1 MANRLAAE
9 TSPYLLQHRDN
20 PVDWYPWGEEA
31 LGRARAEDMPILLS
45 VGYSACHWC
54 HVMERES
61 FEDEATAA
69 FMNENFVCIKVDREE
84 RPDVDAIYMEAV
96 QAFTGQGGWPMTVF
110 LDPDGVPFYGGTY
123 FPPDDSRGMPSF
135 RVVMEAVLEA
145 YRGKREEISERAGT
159 MVGRLEALAKLSPGG
174 VPGPERLE
182 EAMSTLLSRADPENG
197 GFGRA
202 PKFPP
207 ASSLELILSRTGGAP
222 GRGDPGLEHVERTL
236 DAMLAGGIYDQLGGG
251 FARYAVDPAWLV
263 PHFEKMLYDNGLLAR
278 AYLHGWQAFGH
289 ERYRRVCEETL
300 DWLLREMRGPEGG
313 FYSAY
318 DADSEGEEGKFYVWT
333 PDEIRATLEAAAKAA
348 NAAPGEVGE
357 VERPDP
363 EEILAYYG
371 VTERG
376 NFEGKNILHLAD
388 GAAAPA
394 PAGLDAARA
403 ALLTARAERVPPG
416 LDDKRLTSWNALAIA
431 ALAEAGAVLD
441 RPDYLEAAE
450 ACAEFVLGTMRDDGG
465 RLLRTYKDGRAHLN
479 AYLEDHAFMVEALL
493 VLYEAGFDPRWF
505 AAARELAETM
515 IERFGDDER
524 GGFFTTSDDHE
535 TLIARRKEVGDHP
548 IPAGQSAAALGLL
561 RLAALSGEA
570 RFAKHARGVLALF
583 GGPAIDHPDSFAHFL
598 RALDFDHAATR
609 EVALV
614 GGDLGPL
621 TGVVRSAFRPH
632 VVLAAGPAGATEP
645 PLLDARIEV
654 GGEPAAYVCEGF
666 TCNLPVTDPAALER
680 ELADLV

>member
-1 MANRLAAE
+1 MSNRLAQE
-9 TSPYLLQHRDN
+9 TSPYLLQHAEN

-31 LGRARAEDMPILLS
+31 SARARAEDMPILLS

-61 FEDEATAA
+61 FEDGETAA
-69 FMNENFVCIKVDREE
+69 FMNANFVCIKVDREE

-135 RVVMEAVLEA
+135 RMVMEAVLEA
-145 YRGKREEISERAGT
+145 YRGQRDEIRERAAT
-159 MVGRLEALAKLSPGG
+159 TVGRLEALAKLDPGAA
-174 VPGPERLE
+174 PGPERLA
-182 EAMSTLLSRADPENG
+182 EAMATLLSRGDPANG

-207 ASSLELILSRTGGAP
+207 ASSLELIMSRGAGSRAAGSAAEGGA
-222 GRGDPGLEHVERTL
+222 GLEHVERTL
-236 DAMLAGGIYDQLGGG
+236 DAMLAGGIYDQVGGG
-251 FARYAVDPAWLV
+251 FARYAVDSAWLV

-278 AYLHGWQAFGH
+278 AYLHGFQVLGH

-318 DADSEGEEGKFYVWT
+318 DADSEGVEGKFYVWT
-333 PDEIRATLEAAAKAA
+333 PEEIRAVLAET
-348 NAAPGEVGE
+348 PVD
-357 VERPDP
+357 V

-371 VTERG
+371 VTEAG

-394 PAGLDAARA
+394 PGGLDAARA
-403 ALLTARAERVPPG
+403 ALLAARAERVWPG
-416 LDDKRLTSWNALAIA
+416 LDDKRLTSWNALAIS
-431 ALAEAGAVLD
+431 ALAEAGAVLG
-441 RPDYLEAAE
+441 RPDYLEAAT
-450 ACAEFVLGTMRDDGG
+450 ACAEFLLGTMRDAGTG
-465 RLLRTYKDGRAHLN
+465 HLLRTYKDGRAHLN
-479 AYLEDHAFMVEALL
+479 AYLEDHAFLVEALL
-493 VLYEAGFDPRWF
+493 TLYESTFDPRWF
-505 AAARELAETM
+505 KEAWALAGTM
-515 IERFGDDER
+515 IDRFGDDER
-524 GGFFTTSDDHE
+524 GGFFTTSSDHE
-535 TLIARRKEVGDHP
+535 SLIARRKEIGDHP
-548 IPAGQSAAALGLL
+548 IPAGKSSAALGLL

-570 RFAKHARGVLALF
+570 AFAERATGVFALF
-583 GGPAIDHPDSFAHFL
+583 AEPMISHPDSFAHLL
-598 RALDFDHAATR
+598 RALDFHLAKTR

-614 GGDLGPL
+614 GADTTSLEGI
-621 TGVVRSAFRPH
+621 VRATFRPN
-632 VVLAAGPAGATEP
+632 VVVAAGPAGTVEP
-645 PLLDARIEV
+645 PLLDARTEI
-654 GGEPAAYVCEGF
+654 GGEPAAYVCEAF

-680 ELADLV
+680 ELAELS